1 MMYKIIGA
9 DQKEYGPVSA
19 EQLRQWLAEGRANA
33 QTPVQAAGTAGWKPL
48 AAYPE
53 FAALLPADA
62 LAAATPPGY
71 DAPRELP
78 EDIFARDY
86 DLDIGGCLGRAW
98 ELLKGNFA
106 LVAGGVAVYFL
117 CQIAIIGLALLCLI
131 LFSRLT
137 HTPFVGIAGTLVNL
151 IITGPLTGGVLYFLL
166 KNIRR
171 QPTGISDVFA
181 GFRRAFGQLL
191 LGYVVMIILIYLAML
206 PGVALMV
213 WPLLTL
219 ARQQA
224 VAAGPIFVALLGFIC
239 LIVPAIYLSVS
250 WTFLLPLIIDRQ
262 MKFGPAMKASRRMV
276 GKHWWQVFGLVAV
289 CGLINVVGLLFCG
302 VGIFL
307 TLPIALGAILYAY
320 ESIFS
325 PPAAPAAYRAAARNA
340 TLLNLCATPGLGS
353 LIAGRRAAGLGQ
365 LLLAIAG
372 FGAVCG
378 WLVLVAWQIYNAAT
392 RGAELRPT
400 GWLGGA
406 GAALFALA
414 WIWSLFT
421 SLSLLREARANEP
434 GAGRPPPL

>member
-53 FAALLPADA
+53 LRPCCLL
-62 LAAATPPGY
+62 TPWRRPRLRVI
-71 DAPRELP
+71 DAPRGLP

-106 LVAGGVAVYFL
+106 LVAGGVAVYLL
-117 CQIAIIGLALLCLI
+117 CQIAIIGLVLLGQI

-137 HTPFVGIAGTLVNL
+137 QTPFVEIAGNLVSL
-151 IITGPLTGGVLYFLL
+151 VIAGPLMGGVFYFLL

-171 QPTGISDVFA
+171 QPTGIGDVFA

-191 LGYVVMIILIYLAML
+191 LGSMVMIILIYLAML

-213 WPLLTL
+213 WPLL
-219 ARQQA
+219 AMAGQQA
-224 VAAGPIFVALLGFIC
+224 VAAWPILVALLGVIC
-239 LIVPAIYLSVS
+239 LMIPLIYLSVS
-250 WTFLLPLIIDRQ
+250 WMFSLPLIIDRQ

-276 GKHWWQVFGLVAV
+276 GKHWWQVFGLVVV
-289 CGLINVVGLLFCG
+289 CGLINVVGFLFCG

-307 TLPIALGAILYAY
+307 TLPISLGAILYAY

-325 PPAAPAAYRAAARNA
+325 EPAARA
-340 TLLNLCATPGLGS
+340 P
-353 LIAGRRAAGLGQ
+353 
-365 LLLAIAG
+365 
-372 FGAVCG
+372 
-378 WLVLVAWQIYNAAT
+378 
-392 RGAELRPT
+392 
-400 GWLGGA
+400 
-406 GAALFALA
+406 
-414 WIWSLFT
+414 
-421 SLSLLREARANEP
+421 
-434 GAGRPPPL
+434 

>member
-106 LVAGGVAVYFL
+106 LVAGGVAVYLFS
-117 CQIAIIGLALLCLI
+117 QIAISGLALLCPI

-137 HTPFVGIAGTLVNL
+137 HTPFVEIAGNLVSL
-151 IITGPLTGGVLYFLL
+151 VIAGPLTGGVFYFLL

>member
-71 DAPRELP
+71 DAPRGLP

-86 DLDIGGCLGRAW
+86 DLDIGGCLGRAL

-106 LVAGGVAVYFL
+106 LVAGGVAVYLFSH
-117 CQIAIIGLALLCLI
+117 IAISGLALLCPI

-137 HTPFVGIAGTLVNL
+137 QTPFVEIAGNLVSL
-151 IITGPLTGGVLYFLL
+151 VITGPLTGGVFYFLL

-171 QPTGISDVFA
+171 QPTGIGDVFA

-191 LGYVVMIILIYLAML
+191 LGSMVMIILIYLAML

-213 WPLLTL
+213 WPLL
-219 ARQQA
+219 AMAGQQA

-276 GKHWWQVFGLVAV
+276 GKHWWQVFGLVVV
-289 CGLINVVGLLFCG
+289 CGLINVVGFLFCG

-307 TLPIALGAILYAY
+307 TLPISLGAIMYAY

-325 PPAAPAAYRAAARNA
+325 PPAAPAA
-340 TLLNLCATPGLGS
+340 
-353 LIAGRRAAGLGQ
+353 
-365 LLLAIAG
+365 
-372 FGAVCG
+372 
-378 WLVLVAWQIYNAAT
+378 
-392 RGAELRPT
+392 
-400 GWLGGA
+400 
-406 GAALFALA
+406 
-414 WIWSLFT
+414 
-421 SLSLLREARANEP
+421 
-434 GAGRPPPL
+434 